1 MSNKADSRIHMSG
14 LLEPEGVVDRLK
26 AQVAQ
31 LVSALEIVN
40 MEAGEYYKD
49 HLSQCW
55 ERLDAFDK
63 SVDYLVEWIK
73 MSRNNT
79 YMSNRVS
86 QMKQVQEE
94 ALQLFSKKNK
104 DYGDSFA
111 TFGSIGVIMRMGD
124 KLHRLMSIEKNK
136 ITLVNDE
143 SIRDTL
149 IDLHNYSAM
158 AIMLLDETK

>member
-1 MSNKADSRIHMSG
+1 
-14 LLEPEGVVDRLK
+14 
-26 AQVAQ
+26 
-31 LVSALEIVN
+31 
-40 MEAGEYYKD
+40 
-49 HLSQCW
+49 
-55 ERLDAFDK
+55 
-63 SVDYLVEWIK
+63 
-73 MSRNNT
+73 
-79 YMSNRVS
+79 
-86 QMKQVQEE
+86 MKKVQEE

-124 KLHRLMSIEKNK
+124 KLNRLMSIENNK
-136 ITLVNDE
+136 ITMVNDE